1 MSFHLDVQKIQ
12 ARQLGVGWHC
22 GKPQTPCWLSITRI
36 KVKCW
41 LEYLPVTTSTSRC
54 PRNGSVPQVWFYV
67 SPRQCRFAGSALC
80 VCERAL
86 GWGETCS
93 VPHSS
98 GQPLELLGAGRV
110 HRRAEARHHLYTRT
124 WHDSIINH
132 VPCQTFF
139 CKTNHFTSLTC
150 VQFFLTVLSN
160 DKSALNILYCLY
172 MSFILQH

>member
-1 MSFHLDVQKIQ
+1 MFKKYRHVSWVWAGTVESHKLLADWALLESKSN
-12 ARQLGVGWHC
+12 AD
-22 GKPQTPCWLSITRI
+22 LSI
-36 KVKCW
+36 C
-41 LEYLPVTTSTSRC
+41 LLPHQ
-54 PRNGSVPQVWFYV
+54 PAGVPGMDLFHRSGFMWVPGNAALRAV
-67 SPRQCRFAGSALC
+67 LC

-110 HRRAEARHHLYTRT
+110 HRRVEARHHLYTRT

-160 DKSALNILYCLY
+160 DKSALSILYCLY
-172 MSFILQH
+172 VSFILQH